1 MDGKKTRSI
10 YYKIFILLALLAST
24 ILLVSLLQK
33 IDPDLVLF
41 GDSFQYWA
49 AGRLFMSGDNPYE
62 YENVLALRY
71 SAGYTK
77 AIDLDVISMMLY
89 PPWIFPLLVPFSI
102 LSYSLSRM
110 LWLFF
115 HIIIVFLAS
124 RTMWYLYKG
133 PKKYEFVTY
142 LVSFSFI
149 PTLYVL
155 GIGHITTLHLI
166 GIVAFLFMV
175 TKRTRLTDLAAGF
188 FVSFILLKPQLLF
201 IFIIALTLWIIYSRR
216 WWILWGMFIFIV
228 GNVSFAL
235 FINHDIITQYLESI
249 IKYPMGTWATPTPGM
264 LLRLIFGIDKDWL
277 QILPSLIGIIWIFF
291 YWGKNRDAWDWY
303 RETPL
308 LLLVSFAF
316 SPYMWTY
323 DMVILVIPL
332 IYICI
337 LFITTGITLLSI
349 ISTTIYIV
357 LNISS
362 LIVHRT
368 RPDFWVFW
376 LAPSLLIWF
385 YFTKKSIIKKSIIAI
400 TQKINTGGDLS

>member
-1 MDGKKTRSI
+1 
-10 YYKIFILLALLAST
+10 
-24 ILLVSLLQK
+24 
-33 IDPDLVLF
+33 
-41 GDSFQYWA
+41 
-49 AGRLFMSGDNPYE
+49 
-62 YENVLALRY
+62 
-71 SAGYTK
+71 
-77 AIDLDVISMMLY
+77 
-89 PPWIFPLLVPFSI
+89 
-102 LSYSLSRM
+102 
-110 LWLFF
+110 
-115 HIIIVFLAS
+115 
-124 RTMWYLYKG
+124 
-133 PKKYEFVTY
+133 
-142 LVSFSFI
+142 
-149 PTLYVL
+149 
-155 GIGHITTLHLI
+155 
-166 GIVAFLFMV
+166 
-175 TKRTRLTDLAAGF
+175 
-188 FVSFILLKPQLLF
+188 
-201 IFIIALTLWIIYSRR
+201 
-216 WWILWGMFIFIV
+216 
-228 GNVSFAL
+228 
-235 FINHDIITQYLESI
+235 
-249 IKYPMGTWATPTPGM
+249 M

-337 LFITTGITLLSI
+337 LFITTGITLSSI

-368 RPDFWVFW
+368 RSDFWVFW